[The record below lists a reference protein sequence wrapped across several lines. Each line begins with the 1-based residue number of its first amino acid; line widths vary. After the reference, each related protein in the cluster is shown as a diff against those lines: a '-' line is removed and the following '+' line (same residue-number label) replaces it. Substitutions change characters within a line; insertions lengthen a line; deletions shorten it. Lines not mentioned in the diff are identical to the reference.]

1 MKYLFLDIDGVL
13 NHDKWYES
21 KRLKELSP
29 TFVRWEQECFDP
41 ECVQRVNRIL
51 KETGAELVI
60 SSSWRGDPEL
70 SEIFKSVGLPTNY
83 CVTLLVNVST
93 WEYYDTRGEEIE
105 RFLKKNPCEN
115 YVILDDY
122 TDFTEEQ
129 LKNHFVHCSNKDGL
143 TEEKTNQAIKIL
155 NNE

>member
-1 MKYLFLDIDGVL
+1 MRYVFLDIDGVL
-13 NHDKWYES
+13 NHEEWYES
-21 KRLKELSP
+21 KRLKELAP

-41 ECVQRVNRIL
+41 ECVQRVNKIL
-51 KETGAELVI
+51 KETGAELVV

-70 SEIFKSVGLPTNY
+70 SEIFESVGLPINY
-83 CVTLLVNVST
+83 LVTPLADVST
-93 WEYYDTRGEEIE
+93 WRYYDTRGEEIE
-105 RFLKKNPCEN
+105 EFLKKNPCEN
-115 YVILDDY
+115 YVILDDD

-155 NNE
+155 KY

>member
-13 NHDKWYES
+13 NHDKWYDS
-21 KRLKELSP
+21 KRMKELSP
-29 TFVRWEQECFDP
+29 TFIRWEQECFDP

-51 KETGAELVI
+51 KETGAELVV

-70 SEIFKSVGLPTNY
+70 SEIFESVGLPTDY
-83 CVTLLVNVST
+83 SVTPIVDIANWV
-93 WEYYDTRGEEIE
+93 YYEHRGEEIKA
-105 RFLKKNPCEN
+105 FIQVFPCEN
-115 YVILDDY
+115 YVILDDD